1 MYNIDIHYNTH
12 IINIDIL
19 NHNIYNFIF
28 YNKYLINI
36 NLIIN
41 KFNLLNFYYSFIFKI
56 IINFYLKLYTM
67 IIK

>member
-1 MYNIDIHYNTH
+1 MYNIDINYNTH

-36 NLIIN
+36 LKYSNN
-41 KFNLLNFYYSFIFKI
+41 K
-56 IINFYLKLYTM
+56 
-67 IIK
+67 

>member
-36 NLIIN
+36 L
-41 KFNLLNFYYSFIFKI
+41 
-56 IINFYLKLYTM
+56 
-67 IIK
+67 